1 MVFFSIWIYA
11 STLAY
16 IVDANTGRSST
27 AVAMNSAFRGV
38 SAFTA
43 VEIAVPMQDKLG
55 DGWTYT
61 IWTGLMLL
69 SGLLIILDAW
79 KGNAWRQQAEA
90 REALERGS
98 MSFTSDK
105 RDITK
110 P

>member
-1 MVFFSIWIYA
+1 
-11 STLAY
+11 
-16 IVDANTGRSST
+16 
-27 AVAMNSAFRGV
+27 
-38 SAFTA
+38 
-43 VEIAVPMQDKLG
+43 
-55 DGWTYT
+55 
-61 IWTGLMLL
+61 MLL